1 MLKVWG
7 RLNSINVQKAM
18 FCVEEL
24 GLPHE
29 RFDAGM
35 EHGVTKTPE
44 YLAMNPNSRVP
55 TIDDDG
61 FILWESNVIVRYLAA
76 KHSPGVL
83 WPVDPRARADIDRW
97 MDWQQSHHNPPL
109 TTLFWGLVRAPGT
122 RPAAEIEAAGKTMAE
137 MMLMLEARLEGRA
150 FMGGDAFT
158 MVDCVMGPALHRWAN
173 VPIERARLPNVERY
187 YQTIMA
193 RPAAKKLLTLPLT

>member
-1 MLKVWG
+1 MLKIWG

-35 EHGVTKTPE
+35 EFGVTKTPE
-44 YLAMNPNSRVP
+44 YMAMNPNSRVP

-61 FILWESNVIVRYLAA
+61 FVLWESNVIVRYLAA

-97 MDWQQSHHNPPL
+97 MDWQQTTHNPPL
-109 TTLFWGLVRAPGT
+109 TTLFWGLVRAKGT
-122 RPAAEIEAAGKTMAE
+122 RPPEEIESARQIMADL
-137 MMLMLEARLEGRA
+137 MAMLEARLADREYI
-150 FMGGDAFT
+150 GGAAFT
-158 MVDCVMGPALHRWAN
+158 MADCVMGPAMHRWRN
-173 VPIERARLPNVERY
+173 VPFERGHWPNVERY
-187 YQTIMA
+187 YQTIMQ